1 MSDKVIELGPTE
13 AANILKK
20 NPNAVLIDIR
30 SSQEFLFVGHPKGA
44 VSVPWIDEPDWIID
58 PHFTA
63 NVRRVMLGGTNDEGE
78 ANPPMCILICR
89 SGRRSHEAGER
100 LLSSGLRNIY
110 HISGGFEGPLND
122 DHQRSRIAGWRFE
135 GLPWEQC

>member
-1 MSDKVIELGPTE
+1 MSDTVIELGAKETFDT
-13 AANILKK
+13 LKT

-63 NVRRVMLGGTNDEGE
+63 NVRRVMLGGTDDEGE
-78 ANPPMCILICR
+78 VNPPMAILICR
-89 SGRRSHEAGER
+89 SGRRSHDAGLR
-100 LLSSGLRNIY
+100 LLEEGMRNIY
-110 HISGGFEGPLND
+110 HVVDGFEGPLND
-122 DHQRSRIAGWRFE
+122 DHKRSSIAGWRFE

>member
-1 MSDKVIELGPTE
+1 MSDKVIELSPKQ
-13 AANILKK
+13 AFDILGK

-63 NVRRVMLGGTNDEGE
+63 NVRRVMLGGINDEGE
-78 ANPPMCILICR
+78 ENPPMAILICR

-100 LLSSGLRNIY
+100 LITEGMRNIY
-110 HISGGFEGPLND
+110 HITGGFEGPLND